1 MTFKKSELLY
11 TIILQRSRQQVAR
24 CQTSAPGIPAT
35 PTIIRLA
42 PCFRLLQGA
51 RLLVLPT
58 RDPSNPDIIHLAP
71 CLRGCTTAARRKR
84 ARTKKVSLCLAR
96 ECWTRDGR
104 EGACTRRRGEG
115 YS

>member
-11 TIILQRSRQQVAR
+11 IILQRSRQQVAR

-58 RDPSNPDIIHLAP
+58 RDPSNPDNHSFGSVSSICWTRCGRRA
-71 CLRGCTTAARRKR
+71 TAARG
-84 ARTKKVSLCLAR
+84 RTR
-96 ECWTRDGR
+96 GR
-104 EGACTRRRGEG
+104 EEG
-115 YS
+115 GQGGVVARVR